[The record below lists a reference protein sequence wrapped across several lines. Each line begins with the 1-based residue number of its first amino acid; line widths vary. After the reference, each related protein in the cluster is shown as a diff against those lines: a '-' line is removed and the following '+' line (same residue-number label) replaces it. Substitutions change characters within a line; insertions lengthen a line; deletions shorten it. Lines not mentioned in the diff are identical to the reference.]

1 MKEGLV
7 LTPIELCEKKL
18 SDPGVRYRVLKQI
31 ITPLAR
37 NHILFAITESGYEV
51 VIKILSR
58 KGGAEREW
66 VGLKKAYDADV
77 PTPKPLILARF
88 ENGRLAV
95 ATEKFE
101 GENLYFHPDSELK
114 KQLGKIIRLMH
125 KETVIDNQEWEQS
138 GKPNFIYYD
147 RYLLSWLQ
155 GPIKE
160 LQNGS
165 KTFSLLEKS
174 IEAMRRHCKTMSPV
188 FTHNDLHDGQ
198 VFVKENGNLLL
209 VDFEEWKEESFL
221 TEAAHYLFHSIRT
234 DRAPEGFAEF
244 MRGYLETSSLSEN
257 EKLVLIFN
265 LLFIS
270 ARALDYFYTRKHPYL
285 EKAKT
290 NHQKI
295 LNYVEQEKLWKEL

>member
-7 LTPIELCEKKL
+7 LTPIEFCEEKL
-18 SDPGVRYRVLKQI
+18 SDPGTRYYVLEQI

-51 VIKILSR
+51 VIKIPSR

-66 VGLKKAYDADV
+66 VGLKKAYDAGV
-77 PTPKPLILARF
+77 PTPKPLTLARF
-88 ENGRLAV
+88 ENDKLAV
-95 ATEKFE
+95 VTEKFK
-101 GENLYFHPDSELK
+101 GKKLYFYSTNEIK
-114 KQLGKIIRLMH
+114 RRLGQTIRLMH
-125 KETVIDNQEWEQS
+125 KETVISGQEWEQG

-147 RYLLSWLQ
+147 HYLQSWLK
-155 GPIKE
+155 GHIDE
-160 LQNGS
+160 LQHNS
-165 KTFSLLEKS
+165 KTSLLLERFA
-174 IEAMRRHCKTMSPV
+174 EAMKRHCRTASPV

-198 VFVKENGNLLL
+198 VFIKENGDLLL

-221 TEAAHYLFHSIRT
+221 TEVAYYLFHSIRT

-285 EKAKT
+285 EKAKI
-290 NHQKI
+290 NHQKT
-295 LNYVEQEKLWKEL
+295 LNYIEQEKLWKEV